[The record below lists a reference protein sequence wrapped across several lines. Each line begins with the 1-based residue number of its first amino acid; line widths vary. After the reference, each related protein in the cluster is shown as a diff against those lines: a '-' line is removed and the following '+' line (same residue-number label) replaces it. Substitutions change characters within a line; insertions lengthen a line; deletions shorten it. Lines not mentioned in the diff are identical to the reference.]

1 MFHTKRQQ
9 IFRFF
14 YLFFLVLFFL
24 PLRLHTLNFLLLIQ
38 PESGTELLLL
48 LLDDLTAKLF
58 HTGLR
63 RLAVD
68 SSPSENLVTQTL
80 AAIATMMI
88 VSGFSLIF
96 SSSRNCC

>member
-1 MFHTKRQQ
+1 MFHTKLQQ

-14 YLFFLVLFFL
+14 LSLFPGSFFLS
-24 PLRLHTLNFLLLIQ
+24 LRLHTLNFLLLIQ
-38 PESGTELLLL
+38 PESGTELRLLLL

-63 RLAVD
+63 RLAVG

-88 VSGFSLIF
+88 VGSV
-96 SSSRNCC
+96 

>member
-1 MFHTKRQQ
+1 MFHTKLQQ

-14 YLFFLVLFFL
+14 YLFFLVLIFL
-24 PLRLHTLNFLLLIQ
+24 SLRLHTLNFLLLIQ
-38 PESGTELLLL
+38 PESGTELRLLL

-63 RLAVD
+63 RLAVG

-88 VSGFSLIF
+88 VGSV
-96 SSSRNCC
+96 